1 METTNLP
8 LNENGAPQEP
18 RKKSNR
24 GFASMSEE
32 RKKEISSLGGRT
44 AHKQGVAHKWN
55 SEEARAAGRK
65 GGANRYGRNQQ
76 SSGHPN
82 D

>member
-8 LNENGAPQEP
+8 MQENNAPEQK
-18 RKKSNR
+18 KKSNR

-32 RKKEISSLGGRT
+32 RKREISSLGGRT

-65 GGANRYGRNQQ
+65 GGANRYGRNQ
-76 SSGHPN
+76 SASHPN

>member
-8 LNENGAPQEP
+8 MQENGNNLEP
-18 RKKSNR
+18 KKKSTR

-32 RKKEISSLGGRT
+32 RKREISSLGGRT
-44 AHKQGVAHKWN
+44 AHKQGVAHKWT

-65 GGANRYGRNQQ
+65 GGANRYARNNQ
-76 SSGHPN
+76 SGHPN

>member
-1 METTNLP
+1 MQEGN
-8 LNENGAPQEP
+8 APEP
-18 RKKSNR
+18 QKKKSNR

-32 RKKEISSLGGRT
+32 RKREISSLGGRT
-44 AHKQGVAHKWN
+44 AHKQGVAHKWT

-65 GGANRYGRNQQ
+65 GGANRYGRNNQ
-76 SSGHPN
+76 SGHPN